1 MTDEQWLDL
10 NEIADYIETTMG
22 ANTISNSTLRRWINE
37 EVALGGPDEVKEFR
51 TSDLGS
57 KKPVTKYQ
65 LTVVNSM
72 INHNLSRI
80 KKKVT
85 HLKNE
90 FPLALQQ
97 QPVAGDLQQIQAT
110 LQQQSEVLGRLE
122 AVAKQQASQQLWLQ
136 IAQLQL
142 NFESKGQK
150 LDAKSLYADMLQNDM
165 HDTIDQYTTPVD
177 TGDLFQAI
185 DDQQSH
191 GHYQRTP
198 TNNQKLEGGLFDD

>member
-1 MTDEQWLDL
+1 MTDDKWLDL

-22 ANTISNSTLRRWINE
+22 DNTISSSTLRRWINE
-37 EVALGGPDEVKEFR
+37 EVALGGSGEVKEFR

-65 LTVVNSM
+65 LAVVNSM

-90 FPLALQQ
+90 LPLALNDQN
-97 QPVAGDLQQIQAT
+97 VAGNLQQIQTT

-142 NFESKGQK
+142 SFESKGQK
-150 LDAKSLYADMLQNDM
+150 LDAKSLYADMLKNDM
-165 HDTIDQYTTPVD
+165 HDTIDQYTTAVD

-185 DDQQSH
+185 DTQQSH

-198 TNNQKLEGGLFDD
+198 KQDPKLEGGLFDN